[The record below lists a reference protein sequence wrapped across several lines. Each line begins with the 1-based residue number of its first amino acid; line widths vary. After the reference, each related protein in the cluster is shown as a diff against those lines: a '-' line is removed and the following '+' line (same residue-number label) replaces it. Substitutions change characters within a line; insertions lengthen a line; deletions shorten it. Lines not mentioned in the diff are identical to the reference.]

1 MNYCLEESK
10 SISKRNKT
18 RTLITL
24 KNVIME
30 GLIKYLNNTS
40 I

>member
-1 MNYCLEESK
+1 MKYCLEESK
-10 SISKRNKT
+10 DISQRNKI

-30 GLIKYLNNTS
+30 RLN

>member
-1 MNYCLEESK
+1 MKYCLEKSK
-10 SISKRNKT
+10 DISQRNKT

-24 KNVIME
+24 KNVKME
-30 GLIKYLNNTS
+30 RLN

>member
-1 MNYCLEESK
+1 MKYCLEESK
-10 SISKRNKT
+10 DISQRNKT

-30 GLIKYLNNTS
+30 RLN
-40 I
+40 IWRKKGI

>member
-1 MNYCLEESK
+1 MKYCLEESK
-10 SISKRNKT
+10 DISQRNKT

-30 GLIKYLNNTS
+30 SLN